1 VKHLMGFSFAFSANK
16 KLNLEFNSRKNPR
29 NGSMSPEIPIMQR
42 VVHFEIYTED
52 PQAVQPFYQDV
63 FGWKFEKFE
72 GGPVEYWLVTTGD
85 DKDAGINGGLLR
97 PREGQSPGTIN
108 TIAIP
113 SLDETIKKIEKLG
126 GSVCVPKMAIPK
138 MGWLAYAQDPAGN
151 VFGLME
157 PDTSAK

>member
-1 VKHLMGFSFAFSANK
+1 M
-16 KLNLEFNSRKNPR
+16 
-29 NGSMSPEIPIMQR
+29 
-42 VVHFEIYTED
+42 
-52 PQAVQPFYQDV
+52 
-63 FGWKFEKFE
+63 
-72 GGPVEYWLVTTGD
+72 TTGD

-126 GSVCVPKMAIPK
+126 GSVCVPKVAIPK
-138 MGWLAYAQDPAGN
+138 MGWLAYSQDPAGN

-157 PDTSAK
+157 LDTSAK